1 MGSPDEYRVTGQS
14 IMELIE
20 EVNATLGDGFVRFDE
35 VLHTYGGLR
44 PLVEDQTEGT
54 YESSRKYEIYDNASD
69 GLEGLITVE
78 GGKYTTSRN
87 LAEKVLD
94 LVRRKTDMPLGPA
107 ITERRY
113 LSGCGIRDI
122 NSFIETVKSKHPG
135 FGGHTLEYVG
145 RHYGTEYDRVL
156 TLAEQDPAYAREVSH
171 DGEIMAEVLF
181 AIRHEMARRLSDIV
195 LRRTGIATLG
205 NPGEDILRAVA
216 EAAARELG
224 WSDEKAEDEYRT
236 VVELLKIPAPAEAQT
251 KEQEGR

>member
-1 MGSPDEYRVTGQS
+1 M
-14 IMELIE
+14 
-20 EVNATLGDGFVRFDE
+20 
-35 VLHTYGGLR
+35 
-44 PLVEDQTEGT
+44 
-54 YESSRKYEIYDNASD
+54 
-69 GLEGLITVE
+69 
-78 GGKYTTSRN
+78 
-87 LAEKVLD
+87 
-94 LVRRKTDMPLGPA
+94 
-107 ITERRY
+107 
-113 LSGCGIRDI
+113 
-122 NSFIETVKSKHPG
+122 
-135 FGGHTLEYVG
+135 
-145 RHYGTEYDRVL
+145 
-156 TLAEQDPAYAREVSH
+156 SH